1 MPFFK
6 LIVLKCVLAVPVHNH
21 HIMIKTHSKQKCK
34 CIWLLEPHVYNLLA
48 YSQTGKNKKIKEV
61 RVCNRLP
68 AVRYDSAIARMAS
81 CSFFF
86 FFTHK
91 VFAF

>member
-48 YSQTGKNKKIKEV
+48 YSQTGKKKK
-61 RVCNRLP
+61 
-68 AVRYDSAIARMAS
+68 
-81 CSFFF
+81 
-86 FFTHK
+86 K
-91 VFAF
+91 KK